1 MSKLL
6 GLAVLVGTLAACT
19 LSFIPRVPDTND
31 LTLLCQYQGH
41 QIGTDAY
48 AACLKDE
55 AGLGLIRDHLLR
67 NGGVTPFR

>member
-19 LSFIPRVPDTND
+19 LSFIPRAPDTND
-31 LTLLCQYQGH
+31 LTLLCRYQGH

-48 AACLKDE
+48 AACVKDE
-55 AGLGLIRDHLLR
+55 ASLALVRDLLR
-67 NGGVTPFR
+67 RNGVTPFR

>member
-1 MSKLL
+1 MSKLM

-19 LSFIPRVPDTND
+19 LSFIPLSLDTND
-31 LTLLCQYQGH
+31 LKLLCRYQGH

-55 AGLGLIRDHLLR
+55 AGLALVRDLVQR
-67 NGGVTPFR
+67 NGGITLFR